1 MYTPEIMI
9 NFESVI
15 NYYKYSHNIRGIHT
29 VASGLEST
37 SIVFAYGLGRRG
49 GAVVKRMRYDE
60 TLFHFRSI
68 LYSRVSIAH
77 LRSIERRLRFHDHW
91 LVDGGI
97 RRRFVCRQA
106 FCIYSSD
113 EESLEVDELHTH
125 THTPFHSDSSSQKRK
140 SLLLLLFSI
149 SCSCVQRQIRMMT
162 ALFDLLLANKS
173 HSRSLVSVLCLSSFF
188 SSSRRLYS

>member
-49 GAVVKRMRYDE
+49 GAIVKRMRYDE
-60 TLFHFRSI
+60 TLFHFRSV
-68 LYSRVSIAH
+68 LHSRVSIAH

-125 THTPFHSDSSSQKRK
+125 AHAHHSTATRRVKRG
-140 SLLLLLFSI
+140 SLCCYSCFLFR
-149 SCSCVQRQIRMMT
+149 V
-162 ALFDLLLANKS
+162 
-173 HSRSLVSVLCLSSFF
+173 HV
-188 SSSRRLYS
+188 YSDRYG